1 MKNLKTLVLV
11 GLLAASLAGCKKK
24 DGGGSGD
31 SLGVPECD
39 EYLTRMDA
47 CAKKLGDKG
56 GEQLTKMANMMR
68 GSWKDDVKDAD
79 KKSAMPGA
87 CKGAI
92 KDMAKQMPD
101 CDWGVAAAP
110 ANPPPAGGSGEGAM
124 NGGTQP
130 AGGDLPAECKDYQAA
145 IEKLSKCDK
154 LPQAT
159 RDALKQSYEQTSAAW
174 ASVPAEGR
182 AALGTAC
189 KAAADAV
196 NQSAAACN

>member
-1 MKNLKTLVLV
+1 MKNQLKTMM
-11 GLLAASLAGCKKK
+11 LAALLVSSIAACGKK
-24 DGGGSGD
+24 GGGGAGI
-31 SLGVPECD
+31 GVAECD

-47 CAKKLGDKG
+47 CAKKLGEKKG

-68 GSWKDDVKDAD
+68 DSWTKDVKDEEM
-79 KKSAMPGA
+79 KKAMPDA
-87 CKGAI
+87 CKTAI

-101 CDWGVAAAP
+101 CDWGVAAPAAEGSAAAAP
-110 ANPPPAGGSGEGAM
+110 EGSAAAPTEG
-124 NGGTQP
+124 
-130 AGGDLPAECKDYQAA
+130 GGDLPAECGEYKAA
-145 IEKLSKCDK
+145 IEELAKCDK

-189 KAAADAV
+189 KSAADAV
-196 NQSAAACN
+196 KQSAAACN